1 MDDYQ
6 LEQFERI
13 NEDMRNEG
21 IPDDVLEQSRL
32 LNSLSTARDLARW
45 RYEFADSLPE
55 GKTWDAVLD
64 LWENSVDMNIL
75 GIQGLRFLDDKVY
88 VKMYDGKVIE
98 PSGMSLNELVKIKE
112 AIDVERHLHEVRMQN
127 LAYKDSIIRVFE
139 HAYPLAS
146 RTKEVITG
154 EFAKDFSG
162 ETKWSRAL
170 DFDVPGMPYFKGI
183 RYKNFVA
190 CTNIYAL
197 FMDGESKPLVLLS
210 KSELGSINNGFKT
223 YLQVLKKRKTAKKTY
238 NRYIVSASK
247 TRKAGKNRK

>member
-1 MDDYQ
+1 MDVLINKQ
-6 LEQFERI
+6 LEQELI
-13 NEDMRNEG
+13 ET
-21 IPDDVLEQSRL
+21 ISR
-32 LNSLSTARDLARW
+32 ARDLAQW
-45 RYEFADSLPE
+45 RYELASSHPE
-55 GKTWDAVLD
+55 GRTWDAVLD
-64 LWENSVDMNIL
+64 FGEYSQDMKTL

-88 VKMYDGKVIE
+88 VKMYDGKVVE
-98 PSGMSLNELVKIKE
+98 PSSMSLSELDKIKT
-112 AIDVERHLHEVRMQN
+112 AVDVERHFHEVTMQIQ
-127 LAYKDSIIRVFE
+127 AYKDSIIRVFE
-139 HAYPLAS
+139 HAYRLAS
-146 RTKEVITG
+146 RTSEVITG
-154 EFAKDFSG
+154 EFAKDFIT

-183 RYKNFVA
+183 RYKNFVD

-197 FMDGESKPLVLLS
+197 FKDGESKSLVLLS